1 MWVRAES
8 VDTKDVTVYRAFVH
22 ARQVGGMGWYV

>member
-8 VDTKDVTVYRAFVH
+8 VDTKDVTVYKAFDH
-22 ARQVGGMGWYV
+22 AGQVEGMGWYV